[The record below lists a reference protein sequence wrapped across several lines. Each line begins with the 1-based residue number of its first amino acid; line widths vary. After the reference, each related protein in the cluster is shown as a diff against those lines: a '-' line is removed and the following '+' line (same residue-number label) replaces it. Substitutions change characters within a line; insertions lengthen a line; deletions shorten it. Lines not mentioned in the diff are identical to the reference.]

1 MSQTPYIEMSEF
13 KNDWQ
18 PAYPTKMWQVI
29 ERDYLGDIINARA
42 VSTKEEAE
50 TIKYQFQKNQG

>member
-1 MSQTPYIEMSEF
+1 MFEF
-13 KNDWQ
+13 KNAWQ